1 MVPVGGL
8 FLVKDA
14 SFGSR
19 PRAKEGEYNVVLMK
33 RLSSGISGVA
43 ELGVKMQPAGQT
55 DVTTFHLVYTHGEL
69 NAAIAGGSVVPVP
82 VEAYDSNSVLGR
94 LTPLSDLP
102 ADIQPIAYYGV
113 KYAEAYKSQYRFQQ
127 AAEAA
132 AEAEAAAAGAGAG
145 HPVVPLTPEESE
157 ILSWG
162 FNS

>member
-1 MVPVGGL
+1 MEPVGGL

-19 PRAKEGEYNVVLMK
+19 HRANEGDYNVVLMK
-33 RLSSGISGVA
+33 RLTSGFSGVA
-43 ELGVKMQPAGQT
+43 ELGVKMQAAGQT
-55 DVTTFHLVYTHGEL
+55 DVTTFHLVYTNGEL

-82 VEAYDSNSVLGR
+82 VENYDGGSVLGR

-113 KYAEAYKSQYRFQQ
+113 KYAEAYKSQYRFERAAAAAA

-132 AEAEAAAAGAGAG
+132 TAGAGAG
-145 HPVVPLTPEESE
+145 HPVVPLTPDESE

-162 FNS
+162 CNS